1 MTKKKTSIHIDKE
14 LWNEWMHFVLD
25 HPQYGSSRKAS
36 EALEDA
42 MRCYLEDKKKK
53 RSVA

>member
-1 MTKKKTSIHIDKE
+1 MTPDKKRTSIYVDDK

-25 HPQYGSSRKAS
+25 AYGSTRKAS

-42 MRCYLEDKKKK
+42 MKEFMKKKK
-53 RSVA
+53 A

>member
-1 MTKKKTSIHIDKE
+1 MAPDKKRTSIYVDEH

-25 HPQYGSSRKAS
+25 QYGSSRKAS

-42 MRCYLEDKKKK
+42 MKAFMKSKKP
-53 RSVA
+53 